1 MNKHSRLA
9 FEFIFGFILL
19 GFLICFTSSYIGY
32 NQFRKTIEKNY
43 NKTAYDIASVAASYL
58 EYTNII
64 QYYHIAKSVA
74 NDGSSSQ
81 LNTALESEDYHTL
94 CTNFQKLKINMQAND
109 IFLVYVNKQE
119 LLSYSGTT
127 ENWFPIVYIVDCFDS
142 DQYDFNLGSKGDI
155 NPKFIQEA
163 LYIIETGNRSD
174 NYFISRRFH
183 GYNTSALLPI
193 PIEDDILILGVE
205 IPMLYIEQSL
215 NQYLTYAVCVSLIII
230 IFIIIIYM
238 VYFYFK
244 VFKPLKSITQEIKTF
259 FNNEKR
265 NPNPLVKINMKNE
278 IGYLAH
284 SILKMEKDLT
294 TYIDNL
300 TIVTKEKER
309 MNAELSI
316 AAQIQQ
322 SILPIQSLYSKEE
335 TFTLASFIQ
344 PAKSIGGD
352 FYDFFFIDDSHLAI
366 IIADVS
372 GKGIPAALF
381 MMMGKTILKQCS
393 LESLD
398 LAQTFSKVNQFLC
411 ASNQEGLFITAF
423 EAILDLKTGELS
435 YVNAGHEPPFIFHK
449 GKFTSYFL
457 EPDFVLA
464 GMENSIYHV
473 GHMVLEEGDI
483 LLEYTD
489 GVTEATNLHLEQ
501 FGLERVEQVLKTA
514 LEPSEILE
522 RMKSSIDLFVGNAP
536 QFDDITMLCLKF
548 KKKQVKKS

>member
-1 MNKHSRLA
+1 M
-9 FEFIFGFILL
+9 
-19 GFLICFTSSYIGY
+19 
-32 NQFRKTIEKNY
+32 
-43 NKTAYDIASVAASYL
+43 
-58 EYTNII
+58 
-64 QYYHIAKSVA
+64 
-74 NDGSSSQ
+74 
-81 LNTALESEDYHTL
+81 
-94 CTNFQKLKINMQAND
+94 
-109 IFLVYVNKQE
+109 
-119 LLSYSGTT
+119 
-127 ENWFPIVYIVDCFDS
+127 
-142 DQYDFNLGSKGDI
+142 
-155 NPKFIQEA
+155 
-163 LYIIETGNRSD
+163 
-174 NYFISRRFH
+174 
-183 GYNTSALLPI
+183 PI
-193 PIEDDILILGVE
+193 PIEDAILILGVE
-205 IPMLYIEQSL
+205 IPMLYIGQSL

-278 IGYLAH
+278 IGYLAQ

-372 GKGIPAALF
+372 RKGIPAALF

-411 ASNQEGLFITAF
+411 ASNREGLFITAF